1 MKKISPLKSSPLK
14 NSPSRKYSAIQKQ
27 RQAFKRT
34 QRCVVCKRVP
44 YFNTPEEVKKA
55 ISDYKSQGK
64 WNHIPELLQTSDKS
78 AISYL
83 KLTEEMLEYPNI
95 IISFEH
101 NKNSFIFQ
109 NVTLERCGNPPL
121 FNFSRNLMGKNTRRI
136 LEKNFIER
144 SKMNV
149 CIESQDN
156 PDMCCAICY
165 DHAKIAIARN
175 VALYHHKLIQQL
187 FKIALKQTYKSL
199 NIDDEIIKEAE
210 LLEKVLST
218 LDK

>member
-1 MKKISPLKSSPLK
+1 MKK
-14 NSPSRKYSAIQKQ
+14 NSPSRSSPSKKYSAIKKE
-27 RQAFKRT
+27 RQVFKRT

-64 WNHIPELLQTSDKS
+64 WDHIPNLMKRSDKA
-78 AISYL
+78 AIPYL
-83 KLTEEMLEYPNI
+83 QLTDDMLQFPNI

-101 NKNSFIFQ
+101 NKHSFIFQ

-121 FNFSRNLMGKNTRRI
+121 FSFSRNLMGKNTRRI

-149 CIESQDN
+149 CVESQNN

-165 DHAKIAIARN
+165 DHAKIALARN

-187 FKIALKQTYKSL
+187 FKIALKQTFRSM
-199 NIDDEIIKEAE
+199 NIDDELVKDAE
-210 LLEKVLST
+210 MA
-218 LDK
+218 DKIFAMHK

>member
-1 MKKISPLKSSPLK
+1 MKKNSPSR
-14 NSPSRKYSAIQKQ
+14 NSPSRKYSAIQKE
-27 RQAFKRT
+27 RQVFKRT

-64 WNHIPELLQTSDKS
+64 WDHIPNLMIAASYKAAIPYLQ
-78 AISYL
+78 
-83 KLTEEMLEYPNI
+83 LTDDMLQSPDT

-101 NKNSFIFQ
+101 NKDSFIFQ

-121 FNFSRNLMGKNTRRI
+121 FSFSRNLMGKNTRRI

-144 SKMNV
+144 SKLNV
-149 CIESQDN
+149 CVESQNN

-165 DHAKIAIARN
+165 DHAKIAVARN

-187 FKIALKQTYKSL
+187 FKIALKHTFRSL
-199 NIDDEIIKEAE
+199 NIDDELVKDAE
-210 LLEKVLST
+210 MA
-218 LDK
+218 DKIFAMHK